1 MARLNNIFEAHGRLW
16 VGFQPMHW
24 CRCWVA
30 RSGRLSG
37 RGFQDFSM
45 CFSCFFFFFRED
57 EPILGSRNH
66 EHPKTSFK
74 IHLTLI
80 TLNPRFLP
88 SNSKQHCLGVPHL
101 TQSGNQQYP
110 ARELHGAIP
119 QKISKMDKAWIATN
133 LMISYR
139 SRIVRMIAFDSRSNQ
154 LKVAREFQGT
164 AIST

>member
-1 MARLNNIFEAHGRLW
+1 MGRLPADALMSLLSSE
-16 VGFQPMHW
+16 VRKTLRPRFPGFFY
-24 CRCWVA
+24 V
-30 RSGRLSG
+30 
-37 RGFQDFSM
+37 
-45 CFSCFFFFFRED
+45 FFMFFFRED